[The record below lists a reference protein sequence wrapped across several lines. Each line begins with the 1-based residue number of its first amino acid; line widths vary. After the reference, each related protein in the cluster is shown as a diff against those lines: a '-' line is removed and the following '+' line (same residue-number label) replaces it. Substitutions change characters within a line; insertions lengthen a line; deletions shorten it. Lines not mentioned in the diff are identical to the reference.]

1 MNYAMIVYIIGWILV
16 VEAALMTPSL
26 ICSLI
31 CRESCASAFIITI
44 ALCLIIG
51 IAMTRR
57 RPKSSVFYIREG
69 FVITALSWIVMSI
82 MGCLPFVISGA
93 IPNVINAFFETVSG
107 FTTTGASILDD
118 VESLPKGILFWR
130 SFTHWIG
137 GMGVIVFL
145 LSLLPLAG
153 GGYSMNLMK
162 AESPGPSVS
171 KFVPTVRDT
180 AKILY
185 TIYIIIT
192 VSEFVLL
199 LLGGMSLFDSLCT
212 AFGTAGTGGFG
223 VKNDSIGGYSTYTQ
237 IVVTIFM
244 ILFGIN
250 FNFYFLIGN
259 RKFKE
264 AFHIEEVRWYLGIV
278 VAAIIFITIMIRN
291 MYGSLGEALRL
302 AAFQVGAI
310 ITTTGFAT
318 ADFNLWPEAVKMLL
332 VTLMFVGACAGST
345 GGGIKISRIVL
356 MVKSVIMELFHQ
368 IHPHSVKRVEFE
380 GSPVSPELLRS
391 IAVFFLVY
399 IVVFVLSF
407 FIISFDNY
415 DFTTNFTAITATLNN
430 IGPGL
435 NLVGPTGNYLFFS
448 PLSKIVLCFDMLA
461 GRLELF
467 PVLMLLYPET
477 WKKF

>member
-1 MNYAMIVYIIGWILV
+1 MNFGMIFYIIGWILV
-16 VEAALMTPSL
+16 VEAALMVPSL
-26 ICSLI
+26 VCSLI
-31 CRESCASAFIITI
+31 YHESCATAFVITI
-44 ALCLIIG
+44 AACFIIG
-51 IAMTRR
+51 IVMTRH
-57 RPKSSVFYIREG
+57 RPKSSVFFIREG
-69 FVITALSWIVMSI
+69 FVITALSWIVMSV
-82 MGCLPFVISGA
+82 MGCLPFFISGA
-93 IPNVINAFFETVSG
+93 IPNIINAFFETVSG
-107 FTTTGASILDD
+107 FTTTGASILED

-145 LSLLPLAG
+145 LCLIPMAG
-153 GGYSMNLMK
+153 GGYNMNLMK

-171 KFVPTVRDT
+171 KLVPTVRDT

-185 TIYIIIT
+185 TIYIILT

-212 AFGTAGTGGFG
+212 ALGTAGTGGFG
-223 VKNDSIGGYSTYTQ
+223 VKNDSIAGYSSSIQ
-237 IVVTIFM
+237 IIVTIFM

-259 RKFKE
+259 RKFKD
-264 AFHIEEVRWYLGIV
+264 AFKMEEVHWYLGIV
-278 VAAIIFITIMIRN
+278 VGAIIFITIMIRN

-302 AAFQVGAI
+302 ASFQVGAI

-318 ADFNLWPEAVKMLL
+318 ADFNMWPEVVKMLL

-345 GGGIKISRIVL
+345 GGGMKISRIVL
-356 MVKSVIMELFHQ
+356 MLKSVVTELFHQ
-368 IHPHSVKRVEFE
+368 LHPHSLKKVKFE
-380 GSPVSPELLRS
+380 GETVSEELLHS
-391 IAVFFLVY
+391 VAAFFLVY
-399 IVVFVLSF
+399 IVVFVVSF
-407 FIISFDNY
+407 FIISFDNN
-415 DFTTNFTAITATLNN
+415 DFTTNFTAVTATLNN

-435 NLVGPTGNYLFFS
+435 NLVGPTGNYAFFS

-467 PVLMLLYPET
+467 PVLLLFNSET
-477 WKKF
+477 WNRF